1 MEEYFMSSEQI
12 MIFALISCMLLFFIW
27 GKWRYDVIAI
37 ATLLIACF
45 LGLVPF
51 ENAFEGFS
59 NPAVITVAAVL
70 VVSKGLMNAGVV
82 DFISRHLIKV
92 GDNTML
98 QLTLLL
104 LSVII
109 SSAFM
114 NNIGALAL
122 MMPVAIKMAR
132 KSNKPPS
139 LFLMPLAFG
148 SLLGGM
154 LTLVGTP
161 PNILISMYRSES
173 VVGGPFRMFDF
184 AYVGAGVA
192 LAGTLFILLIG
203 WRLLPKRKAGK
214 SAEDL
219 FDIKDYITEL
229 SIPIDSKYDGKT
241 IADLENIIQGDI
253 KVVSVIRKDKNY
265 AAPSLSFKVKAED
278 AIIIEAAA
286 EEFQELLD
294 STDLMLANS
303 EKLSQED
310 MKSDDIEIVEA
321 VVMANSFIIGKS
333 SKSMKM
339 RSRYG
344 INILGVA
351 REGVRIKNS
360 PDSIKFS
367 TGDIL
372 LLQGNQ
378 DTLNDMIT
386 QWDCL
391 PLAGR
396 GLTLGKPRKLLSG
409 LLIFALALILTA
421 LGKIPVQIAF
431 VSVATI
437 MVVGKYISLKE
448 IYESIDWPIIVL
460 LGAIIPVSQALETTG
475 GAQLIASNILQLT
488 NNAPVWISIMVVL
501 IVSMTLSDLVNNA
514 AAVLI
519 MAPIALEISIGM
531 NLSPDPLLM
540 SVAVGAS
547 CSFLT
552 PIGHQSNT
560 LIMGP
565 GGYKFGDYWKMGLPL
580 ELIIVAVATPLI
592 MLFWL

>member
-1 MEEYFMSSEQI
+1 MSSEQI
-12 MIFALISCMLLFFIW
+12 MIFTLISCMLIFFIW
-27 GKWRYDVIAI
+27 GKWRYDVVAML
-37 ATLLIACF
+37 TLLLACF
-45 LGLVPF
+45 LGLVPA
-51 ENAFEGFS
+51 EKAFDGFS

-70 VVSKGLMNAGVV
+70 VVSRGLMNAGVV
-82 DFISRHLIKV
+82 DFIARHLFKV
-92 GDNTML
+92 GDNMLL
-98 QLTLLL
+98 QLAVLL
-104 LSVII
+104 LSVTI

-132 KSNKPPS
+132 KSNKSPS

-161 PNILISMYRSES
+161 PNILISMYRSQS
-173 VVGGPFRMFDF
+173 AVGAPFSMFDF
-184 AYVGAGVA
+184 AYVGGGVA
-192 LAGTLFILLIG
+192 LGGILFILLIG
-203 WRLLPKRKAGK
+203 WRLIPKRKAGK
-214 SAEDL
+214 SPEDL
-219 FDIKDYITEL
+219 FEIKDYITEL
-229 SIPIDSKYDGKT
+229 SVPIDSKYEGVR
-241 IADLENIIQGDI
+241 ISDLENIVQGDL
-253 KVVSVIRKDKNY
+253 KVVSVVRKEKTY
-265 AAPSLSFKVKAED
+265 AAPSLAFKIQAED
-278 AIIIEAAA
+278 SIIVEAAA
-286 EEFQELLD
+286 GEFQELLD
-294 STDLMLANS
+294 ATDLILADS
-303 EKLSQED
+303 EKLSSENI
-310 MKSDDIEIVEA
+310 KSDEIEVVEA
-321 VVMANSFIIGKS
+321 VVMPNSFIIGRS

-360 PDSIKFS
+360 PDAVRFSI
-367 TGDIL
+367 GDIL
-372 LLQGNQ
+372 LLQGNPE
-378 DTLNDMIT
+378 TLNDMIN

-409 LLIFALALILTA
+409 LAIFTLALILAA
-421 LGKIPVQIAF
+421 LGLIPVQIAF
-431 VSVATI
+431 VAVATG
-437 MVVGKYISLKE
+437 MVLGKFLTLKE
-448 IYESIDWPIIVL
+448 VYESIDWPIIIL
-460 LGAIIPVSQALETTG
+460 LGSIIPVSQALETTG
-475 GAQLIASNILQLT
+475 GAELIASNILQLT
-488 NNAPVWISIMVVL
+488 YAAPIWVSVMVILV
-501 IVSMTLSDLVNNA
+501 VSMTLSDIINNA

-531 NLSPDPLLM
+531 SISPDPLLM

-580 ELIIVAVATPLI
+580 EVIIVAISTPLI
-592 MLFWL
+592 MFFWL